1 MISESTTISLTPRLA
16 QWNLNNAT
24 TRLGAQLPPGDIRDL
39 IRAHD
44 DLPPLPEITARLLR
58 FRDDP
63 NASAVGLAAIVEL
76 DPLLTGQ
83 MLRWANS
90 AYYGLRI
97 PAESV
102 RDAIVRSLGFSTA
115 LALALALA
123 ALRPLKTP
131 NQGSIGRDR
140 VWRHGLQC
148 GLLMTELAKHLPAG
162 AQTPSEQIPLAG
174 LTQNI
179 GYLLLG
185 HLLPD
190 SFRFLN
196 HLIEQN
202 GSLTHPVIDRFGLGL
217 EHTQLG
223 QWLFEVWEMPP
234 ALRAVV
240 RHHHN
245 PGYEGEHAPLVLL
258 TCLADS
264 LLDETPWRLGACA
277 IEKAARSPLIARL
290 GLDQE
295 TCEMAL
301 EKIRTPE
308 E

>member
-1 MISESTTISLTPRLA
+1 MASESMTIGLVPRLA
-16 QWNLNNAT
+16 QWNLNNSAVC
-24 TRLGAQLPPGDIRDL
+24 LDAQRPPDDIREL

-44 DLPPLPEITARLLR
+44 DLPPLPEIARRLLR
-58 FRDDP
+58 FRDDSS
-63 NASAVGLAAIVEL
+63 ASAAGLAAIVEL
-76 DPLLTGQ
+76 DPLLAGQ

-90 AYYGLRI
+90 AYYGLRV
-97 PAESV
+97 PTESV
-102 RDAIVRSLGFSTA
+102 RDAIVRSLGFNAA

-123 ALRPLKTP
+123 ALSPLKTP
-131 NQGSIGRDR
+131 KQGSIGRDR

-148 GLLMTELAKHLPAG
+148 GRLMSELAKHLPPG
-162 AQTPSEQIPLAG
+162 ARTPSEQIPLAG
-174 LTQNI
+174 LMQNI

-190 SFRFLN
+190 SFRFLSR
-196 HLIEQN
+196 LIEQN
-202 GSLTHPVIDRFGLGL
+202 ASLTQPVIDRFALGL
-217 EHTQLG
+217 EHAQLG
-223 QWLFEVWEMPP
+223 QWLLKVWEMPP
-234 ALRAVV
+234 ALCAVV

-245 PGYEGEHAPLVLL
+245 PGYEGDHASLVLL

-264 LLDETPWRLGACA
+264 LLDETPWGLGACS
-277 IEKAARSPLIARL
+277 IEVAARTPLIARL

-295 TCEMAL
+295 TCAMAL